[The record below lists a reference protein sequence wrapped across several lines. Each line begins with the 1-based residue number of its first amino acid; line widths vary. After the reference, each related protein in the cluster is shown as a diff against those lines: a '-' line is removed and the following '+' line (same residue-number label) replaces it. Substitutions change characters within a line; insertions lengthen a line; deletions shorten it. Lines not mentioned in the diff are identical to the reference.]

1 MFTVLILAPPQP
13 RKFINNIVYSLETLV
28 PETILVEEQ
37 GNRDEDIAVEN
48 RDKTKEKKDLSVKP
62 STRNVK

>member
-13 RKFINNIVYSLETLV
+13 RKVINNIVYSLETLV